1 MFSSWFLSNWEAL
14 AFEVIS
20 STWFVALFNLG
31 VTLERRTAPLSPGCL
46 RACVWNLVRWPQAG
60 LTSPADFD
68 NPCLCSDPEE
78 SQHNFW
84 APGLLNYLS
93 NLTDSLWKC
102 LLRLLGQH
110 HEGFCVVDIFLPM
123 FSCPESESL
132 SCVWGTPFMGI
143 SVKCRVHLLHFPSLC
158 CREHDQGAASRSS
171 TLSDEA
177 WWCQEDGR
185 GETAAGEAA
194 RVAEASHFGDQA
206 WWPLQGSRAVC
217 DIRSSVTRV
226 GRGQVLWRQ
235 GGPGS
240 GCPCPPLHAV
250 DGACFFH

>member
-31 VTLERRTAPLSPGCL
+31 VTSERRTAPLSPGCL
-46 RACVWNLVRWPQAG
+46 RTYVWNFVRWPQAG

-68 NPCLCSDPEE
+68 NPCLCSDPGE

-93 NLTDSLWKC
+93 HLTDSLWKH

-132 SCVWGTPFMGI
+132 SCVWGTPSMGI

-158 CREHDQGAASRSS
+158 CGNMTRAPPAGPAYCQMGPGDAMKTAS
-171 TLSDEA
+171 
-177 WWCQEDGR
+177 
-185 GETAAGEAA
+185 GETTAGEAA
-194 RVAEASHFGDQA
+194 RVAEASHFGDQ
-206 WWPLQGSRAVC
+206 PLVATAGQ
-217 DIRSSVTRV
+217 SSS
-226 GRGQVLWRQ
+226 LWYPELR
-235 GGPGS
+235 
-240 GCPCPPLHAV
+240 
-250 DGACFFH
+250 D

>member
-31 VTLERRTAPLSPGCL
+31 VTSERRTAPLSPGCL
-46 RACVWNLVRWPQAG
+46 RAYVWNFIRWPQAG

-68 NPCLCSDPEE
+68 NPCLCSDPGE

-93 NLTDSLWKC
+93 NLTDSLWKH

-132 SCVWGTPFMGI
+132 SCVWGTPSMGI

-158 CREHDQGAASRSS
+158 CREHDQGTASWPCI
-171 TLSDEA
+171 LSDGT
-177 WWCQEDGR
+177 WWCHEDGQGRNHRRWSSQSSISLR
-185 GETAAGEAA
+185 GPAPGGHCRAVKQSVISGARWLERAEHRFCGG
-194 RVAEASHFGDQA
+194 RVA
-206 WWPLQGSRAVC
+206 
-217 DIRSSVTRV
+217 
-226 GRGQVLWRQ
+226 QVLV
-235 GGPGS
+235 GPVL
-240 GCPCPPLHAV
+240 PFTL
-250 DGACFFH
+250 